1 MTTDVLQKYKN
12 FDTVWVLLTCL
23 CPTLSSQVPTW
34 AAYNSLIGKENALTS
49 FCCLPIIHG
58 SPTDWGNLYSAIKE
72 AEHLNEEIAPGTKTV
87 ISFDLQLYSK
97 AIQLQS
103 KPDVNERFV
112 FRIGELHVVFTVLK
126 ILGKLIDGSGL
137 DQAFEEAGTTCLEV
151 FSFILL
157 QLIDIITGLF
167 YFYCS

>member
-1 MTTDVLQKYKN
+1 M
-12 FDTVWVLLTCL
+12 
-23 CPTLSSQVPTW
+23 
-34 AAYNSLIGKENALTS
+34 
-49 FCCLPIIHG
+49 IHG

-126 ILGKLIDGSGL
+126 ILGKLIDGSGGL